1 MLPLKVYQRNEVIT
15 PDMGLLRGS
24 QYPEDHSS
32 DAVVA
37 MLHKLRAPNVA
48 LGKSCREGWSCAS

>member
-24 QYPEDHSS
+24 QDAEDHSS

-37 MLHKLRAPNVA
+37 MLA
-48 LGKSCREGWSCAS
+48 